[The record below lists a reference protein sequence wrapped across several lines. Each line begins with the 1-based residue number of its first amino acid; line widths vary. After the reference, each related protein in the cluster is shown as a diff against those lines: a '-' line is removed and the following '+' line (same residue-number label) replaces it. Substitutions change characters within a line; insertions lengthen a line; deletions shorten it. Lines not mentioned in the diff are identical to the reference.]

1 MGDSGNP
8 FGPWRCEKERC
19 GRIVPFGCAYEDVVP
34 PDFADW
40 KEANEPFVFG
50 PLVNDGL
57 LSTRDLMAAAARLDD
72 DC

>member
-1 MGDSGNP
+1 
-8 FGPWRCEKERC
+8 
-19 GRIVPFGCAYEDVVP
+19 VP

-40 KEANEPFVFG
+40 KEANEPFVLG

-57 LSTRDLMAAAARLDD
+57 LITRDLMAAAARLDD